1 MRVADDTTVEFN
13 ESRLCV
19 CGRKVSV
26 VHRYAHTALELRCK
40 NGIYLSIDDQK
51 QAEGSSAEKNGQ
63 NGPEDGKAHILG
75 ARGTWCRVLK
85 PRVVVV
91 ANAAKG
97 AVVAFEAVVALV
109 SAPDARAVDRT
120 REEVVV
126 GDGRTPRVG
135 TKLDVGE
142 GAAFLAAIKVVG
154 ARKAAFACG

>member
-1 MRVADDTTVEFN
+1 MCQDCA
-13 ESRLCV
+13 CV
-19 CGRKVSV
+19 GGRYWWYTGT
-26 VHRYAHTALELRCK
+26 HTRTALELRCK
-40 NGIYLSIDDQK
+40 NGFYLSIDDQK

-85 PRVVVV
+85 PRVVVI
-91 ANAAKG
+91 ANATKG
-97 AVVAFEAVVALV
+97 AMVAFKAVVALV